1 MHPYQGDKNASHTN
15 KTNTLLSIFADLR
28 REAVQIYNLLL
39 IYDRI
44 KCFNTYILV

>member
-28 REAVQIYNLLL
+28 REALQIYNLLL
-39 IYDRI
+39 NCIRVE
-44 KCFNTYILV
+44 CF